1 MSRLICSAFFIL
13 FFALPAQAQM
23 VNVKELGAE
32 FSPSRAIGT
41 VVKVKGDAVANGS
54 TNGMRMLEGGEEII
68 SDDIL
73 VTFHDSRLEVK
84 LNDGT
89 SFVMGQLGRF
99 IVEDF
104 NYAPGKSGN
113 KAAFNF
119 LQGVFKMA
127 AGGIASED
135 KAAFTVKT
143 PVATIGIRGTEFWGG
158 EIDGDFSVLVLKGK
172 VVVENAAGSVEVPEG
187 QGISIPKNAAPQ
199 APSAWPDEKR
209 TRAFATVSFE

>member
-1 MSRLICSAFFIL
+1 MSRLIFSTLLLWL
-13 FFALPAQAQM
+13 FTLPAQAQM
-23 VNVKELGAE
+23 INAKELGPE
-32 FSPSRAIGT
+32 FSSSQAIGK
-41 VVKVKGDAVANGS
+41 VIKVKGDAVANGVS
-54 TNGMRMLEGGEEII
+54 NGMRMLEGGEEIN
-68 SDDIL
+68 SDDLL
-73 VTFHDSRLEVK
+73 VTFHDARLEVK

-104 NYAPGKSGN
+104 QYAPGKNGN

-135 KAAFTVKT
+135 KTAFTVKT

-158 EIDGDFSVLVLKGK
+158 EIDGEFSVLVLKGK

-187 QGISIPKNAAPQ
+187 QGVSIPKDAAPQ
-199 APSAWPDEKR
+199 APSAWPDNKR